1 MKAFIDLLTEEKNCI
16 NYKTTTAETIVAIG
30 NVARKQKLTIDQIEM
45 LQFYSKRVVELDERL
60 TKIQAEIGNS
70 ITYYL
75 RTAKEK

>member
-1 MKAFIDLLTEEKNCI
+1 MKALLDLLTEEKNFI

>member
-60 TKIQAEIGNS
+60 TRIQAEIGNS

>member
-70 ITYYL
+70 IAYYL

>member
-30 NVARKQKLTIDQIEM
+30 DVARKQKLTIDQIEM
-45 LQFYSKRVVELDERL
+45 LQFYSKRVIELDERL